1 MTKLL
6 VLYYDNSDLLFL
18 KEVKNTPGFED
29 IRIIT
34 HSLKEFCE
42 GKREDNYDIAIAL
55 MRGISE
61 DETILTADVDK
72 FIQWYGTAPVITWF
86 LLMDDVEFLMEQIKE
101 VNRQSMICLGETG
114 NEGVELKDAIK

>member
-29 IRIIT
+29 IKIIT

-42 GKREDNYDIAIAL
+42 GKREDSYDITIAL

-61 DETILTADVDK
+61 DETILSSDLPDE
-72 FIQWYGTAPVITWF
+72 P
-86 LLMDDVEFLMEQIKE
+86 
-101 VNRQSMICLGETG
+101 
-114 NEGVELKDAIK
+114 

>member
-29 IRIIT
+29 ITIKT
-34 HSLKEFCE
+34 HSLKEFGE

-55 MRGISE
+55 MRGISS
-61 DETILTADVDK
+61 DETIPSSDVEK
-72 FIQWYGTAPVITWF
+72 LISWYGTTPVITWF
-86 LLMDDVEFLMEQIKE
+86 LLMDDVEYIMEQIKE
-101 VNRQSMICLGETG
+101 VNPKSMVCLGETG

>member
-29 IRIIT
+29 IKIIT

-42 GKREDNYDIAIAL
+42 GKREDSYDITIAL

-61 DETILTADVDK
+61 DETILSSDIDS
-72 FIQWYGTAPVITWF
+72 FIKWYGTSPVITWF
-86 LLMDDVEFLMEQIKE
+86 LLMDDVEFLME
-101 VNRQSMICLGETG
+101 
-114 NEGVELKDAIK
+114 